1 MAPIAPGSDRVT
13 ATAVN
18 LAPRRSPISRSAGP
32 GDGVS
37 GNSGCAWPRRSIR
50 APYGPRPRGEEH
62 HRCRNDFRLDPRQAE
77 RRLCDRLPP
86 TGRNRAMLNVA
97 KHDFKSQEDRCDVV
111 AFGLQIF

>member
-1 MAPIAPGSDRVT
+1 MAPIAPGPDRVT

-18 LAPRRSPISRSAGP
+18 LAPRRSPISGSAGP
-32 GDGVS
+32 GAYRA
-37 GNSGCAWPRRSIR
+37 NSGCAWPRRSIR

-62 HRCRNDFRLDPRQAE
+62 HRCCNDFRLDPRQAE
-77 RRLCDRLPP
+77 RRPCDRLPS